1 MDFLERMEVEDGE
14 LVNFALLHSMHL
26 FDQD

>member
-1 MDFLERMEVEDGE
+1 MDFLERMEVEDE
-14 LVNFALLHSMHL
+14 EIVNSALLHSMHL